1 MIKMTE
7 SYIWNGRDSSG
18 CPSTCISDRNIY
30 KVEGPAELKYIDECV
45 VVSRKDFP
53 HLFYRNSSKYAFVY
67 SGFVVGYA
75 DKLGSSDEPIARC
88 RL

>member
-1 MIKMTE
+1 MIKITE
-7 SYIWNGRDSSG
+7 SYIWSGRDSSG

-53 HLFYRNSSKYAFVY
+53 DLFYRNNSKYAFVFN
-67 SGFVVGYA
+67 GMVIGYT
-75 DKLGSSDEPIARC
+75 DELSSNDESIARC